1 VSNQQENEQ
10 HHFGQTWP
18 QMFHNRIV
26 DLNELLLLHMFW
38 KREELRRARL
48 DEWNVTYEVRMLLTV
63 NSVATTATIKHDN
76 TNNTPDS
83 FIFLYRTTTIF
94 TKRTRKK
101 QTFASTNMSTNT
113 TTSQCMRI
121 VSTWPK
127 KKI

>member
-83 FIFLYRTTTIF
+83 FISSTEQQQSSRNERERS
-94 TKRTRKK
+94 KRLHRLICR
-101 QTFASTNMSTNT
+101 QTPRPHNA
-113 TTSQCMRI
+113 
-121 VSTWPK
+121 
-127 KKI
+127 